1 MPSRRDR
8 CACSTTKLAEER
20 NRFVAEQAAAV
31 FIAHASPGGK
41 IEALAREIIPAGKPV
56 YTFDLPENRNLL
68 QMGAR
73 PLATK
78 EIDRVFGD
86 SFVRAV
92 STQEF

>member
-56 YTFDLPENRNLL
+56 YTFDLPENSNLL
-68 QMGAR
+68 EIGAR
-73 PLATK
+73 PLAI
-78 EIDRVFGD
+78 EDVGSIFPR
-86 SFVRAV
+86 
-92 STQEF
+92 